1 MLGSI
6 GMPEL
11 IVIFLIALV
20 IFGPRKLPE
29 LGRSLGK
36 GIAEFKRAS
45 NELKSTL
52 EEEIRLE
59 ERADAAKTQ
68 ASQSVTAP
76 AAPVS
81 TPGAA
86 QTIPPPMA
94 LVPFPGQQ
102 TGLASLPPDDEEESP
117 GGKMSFLE
125 HLDELRKRLVN
136 AVLAIGVGILVT
148 FAFIQPIF
156 NFLLAPTRKVL
167 PPGVKI
173 IYTQPGEAFGMYVTV
188 SMIAGIVVAS
198 PYVMY
203 QVWMFIAPGLYTK
216 EKKAALPFVLF
227 TTIGFVCGAAFNHYV
242 AFPFLMRFFAQFNG
256 IDLAFMPRLEDTF
269 SLYTKM
275 LLGMGLVFQMPAIVF
290 FLAKMKLITAGFLWR
305 HGKYAILIAY
315 VIAAVITPTGDPVN
329 QTIFAAPMIVLYFL
343 SIIIAWVVNPRRGAA
358 NSDE

>member
-1 MLGSI
+1 
-6 GMPEL
+6 
-11 IVIFLIALV
+11 
-20 IFGPRKLPE
+20 
-29 LGRSLGK
+29 
-36 GIAEFKRAS
+36 
-45 NELKSTL
+45 
-52 EEEIRLE
+52 
-59 ERADAAKTQ
+59 
-68 ASQSVTAP
+68 
-76 AAPVS
+76 
-81 TPGAA
+81 
-86 QTIPPPMA
+86 MA

-102 TGLASLPPDDEEESP
+102 TGLAPLPPDDEEESP

-125 HLDELRKRLVN
+125 HLDELRRRLVN
-136 AVLAIGVGILVT
+136 AVLAIGVGILLT
-148 FAFIQPIF
+148 FAFIERIF

-203 QVWMFIAPGLYTK
+203 QVWMFIAPGLYSK
-216 EKKAALPFVLF
+216 EKRMALPFVLF
-227 TTIGFVCGAAFNHYV
+227 TTVGFVCGAAFNHFV

-256 IDLAFMPRLEDTF
+256 VDLAFMPRLEDTF

-275 LLGMGLVFQMPAIVF
+275 LLGMGLVFQMPAVVF

-305 HGKYAILIAY
+305 HGKYAVLVAY

-343 SIIIAWVVNPRRGAA
+343 SIIIAWVVNPRRGHKD
-358 NSDE
+358 SDS